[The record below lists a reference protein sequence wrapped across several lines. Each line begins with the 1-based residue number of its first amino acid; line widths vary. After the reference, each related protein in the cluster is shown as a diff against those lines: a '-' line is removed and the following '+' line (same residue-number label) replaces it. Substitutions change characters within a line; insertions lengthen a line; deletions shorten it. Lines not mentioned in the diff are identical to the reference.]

1 MPKVLHVLSQRPSL
15 TGSGVTLV
23 ELARHAE
30 AAGWEQMAVIG
41 VPAEAPRPKVGVLGA
56 DRVRPLAFGH
66 GDLDFPIPGMSDVMP
81 YPSSRFSEL
90 SKPEL
95 TAYREAWLRHLES
108 VLTECRPDLIHSHHV
123 WLVSSWLKDVA
134 PDIRVVTHSHGT
146 GLRQLELCPHLAEE
160 VRQGNSRNDRFLAL
174 HQDNQVAIVDALG
187 LDGGAT
193 TSTPPAEE
201 RVQVVGAGF
210 AEQIFRLDRDVE
222 GRAGRLLYVG
232 KYSASKGLPSLLEAV
247 EGLLSKH
254 SGLELHVAGSGAGN
268 EAEALQERMVEMA
281 PAVVLHGQLSQPE
294 LAALMNTCAV
304 CILPSFYEGLPLV
317 LAEAYA
323 CGCQLVATALP
334 GVEKHLAPSLGE
346 DLELVRL
353 PRMTGVD
360 TPFDEDMPAFVE
372 ALGEAIDVA
381 LRKSVKPVPKE
392 VRSEALG
399 PFTWRAVFSRVE
411 RVWVDLL

>member
-1 MPKVLHVLSQRPSL
+1 
-15 TGSGVTLV
+15 
-23 ELARHAE
+23 
-30 AAGWEQMAVIG
+30 
-41 VPAEAPRPKVGVLGA
+41 
-56 DRVRPLAFGH
+56 
-66 GDLDFPIPGMSDVMP
+66 
-81 YPSSRFSEL
+81 
-90 SKPEL
+90 
-95 TAYREAWLRHLES
+95 
-108 VLTECRPDLIHSHHV
+108 
-123 WLVSSWLKDVA
+123 
-134 PDIRVVTHSHGT
+134 
-146 GLRQLELCPHLAEE
+146 
-160 VRQGNSRNDRFLAL
+160 
-174 HQDNQVAIVDALG
+174 
-187 LDGGAT
+187 
-193 TSTPPAEE
+193 
-201 RVQVVGAGF
+201 
-210 AEQIFRLDRDVE
+210 
-222 GRAGRLLYVG
+222 
-232 KYSASKGLPSLLEAV
+232 
-247 EGLLSKH
+247 
-254 SGLELHVAGSGAGN
+254 AGSGAGN